1 MNTTVNNAS
10 STASAAFSKTR
21 PLAAPTAA
29 DPVDLGAIQALGR
42 DLVSSMQSVRELL
55 EARADALDKCRAALE
70 EHHQKMVAD
79 GKALGELES
88 QTCGEIETR
97 LADVNKREAACIKR
111 EKELAAAVKSADEST
126 QRIYQDKSK
135 LDDQEKDLVER
146 ELALQALAEELKA
159 DRQKFGEDRDR
170 NEESARKLKADLM
183 KFQQDRAHWESRH
196 AEVSALEMK
205 LTQLRKT
212 LDDDM
217 QKFQSD
223 RENVARDKKAQAARE
238 QELSSLSSALEKRR
252 QDIERR
258 ESSAAEYERQWDE
271 KLKELNTARDSL
283 ASLQRHLETELTR
296 VTGQRED
303 LLPKYGV
310 SETDVK
316 NGAPADKDVP
326 SSPAD
331 AEARASLERFQ
342 KLCRDAKRRAIGA
355 G

>member
-1 MNTTVNNAS
+1 M
-10 STASAAFSKTR
+10 TA
-21 PLAAPTAA
+21 PAA
-29 DPVDLGAIQALGR
+29 DVDLGAIQAMGR
-42 DLVSSMQSVRELL
+42 DLVASMQSVRELL
-55 EARADALDKCRAALE
+55 EARAEALDACRAALE

-79 GKALGELES
+79 GKALGELET
-88 QTCGEIETR
+88 QTCGEIEAR
-97 LADVNKREAACIKR
+97 LAEVTKREEACAKR
-111 EKELAAAVKSADEST
+111 EKELAAAVKSADESNH
-126 QRIYQDKSK
+126 RVYQEKSK
-135 LDDQEKDLVER
+135 LDDMEKDLVER
-146 ELALQALAEELKA
+146 EKAVQALAEELKT

-170 NEESARKLKADLM
+170 NEEAARKLKADLA
-183 KFQQDRAHWESRH
+183 KFQADRAHWESRH

-205 LTQLRKT
+205 LTQLRKN

-223 RENVARDKKAQAARE
+223 REALAHEKKALVTRE
-238 QELSSLSSALEKRR
+238 QELSALSTALEKRR
-252 QDIERR
+252 ADVERR

-296 VTGQRED
+296 VTGQKED

-310 SETDVK
+310 SEPDIK
-316 NGAPADKDVP
+316 GAPANKDVP
-326 SSPAD
+326 SPAD

>member
-1 MNTTVNNAS
+1 MNTTVNNTS
-10 STASAAFSKTR
+10 STAGTAFAKTR
-21 PLAAPTAA
+21 PLTTPATPL
-29 DPVDLGAIQALGR
+29 DLGAIQTMGR
-42 DLVSSMQSVRELL
+42 DLVASMQTVRELL
-55 EARADALDKCRAALE
+55 EARASALDACRAALE
-70 EHHQKMVAD
+70 EHHNKMVAD

-97 LADVNKREAACIKR
+97 LAEVAKREAECAKK
-111 EKELAAAVKSADEST
+111 EKELSSAVKSADEST
-126 QRIYQDKSK
+126 QRIYQEKSK

-146 ELALQALAEELKA
+146 EKALQALADELKA

-170 NEESARKLKADLM
+170 NEESSRKLKADLA
-183 KFQQDRAHWESRH
+183 KFQADRAHWESRH

-223 RENVARDKKAQAARE
+223 RETIAHEKKAMVARE
-238 QELSSLSSALEKRR
+238 QELSALATALEKRR
-252 QDIERR
+252 ADIERR

-296 VTGQRED
+296 VTGQKDE

-310 SETDVK
+310 SEPDVK
-316 NGAPADKDVP
+316 GAPANKDVP
-326 SSPAD
+326 SPAD

>member
-1 MNTTVNNAS
+1 MNTSGNSTS
-10 STASAAFSKTR
+10 STASSAFAKSR
-21 PLAAPTAA
+21 PMAP
-29 DPVDLGAIQALGR
+29 PPEVDLSSIQAMGR
-42 DLVSSMQSVRELL
+42 DLVSSMQTVRELL
-55 EARADALDKCRAALE
+55 DARAAALDACRAALE
-70 EHHQKMVAD
+70 EHHNKMVAD
-79 GKALGELES
+79 GKALGELET

-97 LADVNKREAACIKR
+97 LAEVTKREANCARK
-111 EKELAAAVKSADEST
+111 EKELASVVKSADEST
-126 QRIYQDKSK
+126 QRIYQEKSK

-146 ELALQALAEELKA
+146 ERQVQALAEELRT

-196 AEVSALEMK
+196 AEVSALEIK
-205 LTQLRKT
+205 LTQTRKT
-212 LDDDM
+212 LDDEM

-223 RENVARDKKAQAARE
+223 RENLARERKNQATRE
-238 QELSSLSSALEKRR
+238 QELSSLSGALEKRR
-252 QDIERR
+252 ADIERR

-296 VTGQRED
+296 VTGQRDD

-310 SETDVK
+310 SESDVK
-316 NGAPADKDVP
+316 SGAPADKDVP
-326 SSPAD
+326 PSPAD
-331 AEARASLERFQ
+331 QEARASLERFQ